1 MNISDDRLKRA
12 YRSYVDGLCRGT
24 RKDCP
29 PPADLAR
36 FFSAGASRPF
46 KAGILDHVAG
56 CGSCAREFEIFLAMD
71 RSTRDFAEKST
82 ILLQAGKKDQKPRSS
97 RGFIVLGRWL
107 FAGVGFA
114 AASGLFLFLA
124 RKPADGPAAAAEV
137 FRSGRAPGLSLN
149 YPRGTVEGRSALVF
163 SWRPVERSAGETY
176 VVNLFDDALRR
187 IWISPVIKETSLVL
201 PEEIGRSL
209 EFRRR
214 YYWMVERS
222 SLSPASESDLV
233 PFTLVRRR
241 PDF

>member
-1 MNISDDRLKRA
+1 
-12 YRSYVDGLCRGT
+12 
-24 RKDCP
+24 
-29 PPADLAR
+29 LAR

-71 RSTRDFAEKST
+71 RSTRDFAEKSA

-176 VVNLFDDALRR
+176 VVSLFDDALRR

-214 YYWMVERS
+214 YYWMV
-222 SLSPASESDLV
+222 
-233 PFTLVRRR
+233 
-241 PDF
+241 